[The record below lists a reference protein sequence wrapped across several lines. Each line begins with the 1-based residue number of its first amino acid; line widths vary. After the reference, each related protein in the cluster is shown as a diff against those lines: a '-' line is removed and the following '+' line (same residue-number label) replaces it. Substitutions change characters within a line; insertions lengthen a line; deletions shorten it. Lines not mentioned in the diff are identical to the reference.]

1 LNKRTGLIAAIFGGV
16 VIFGY
21 AIYNYIKVQTDLLKN
36 FSYQIIDF
44 GIGQIDPQIVKG
56 TLSVLFKSEAD
67 IEVVV
72 KNFIVNFYMNG
83 VPVGYV
89 EDTSEFIVP
98 ARNQSIIPF
107 AYTLDPQVVFSN
119 LLAII
124 TNSINSGDETFEVKG
139 FAKVKSGFIT
149 VSLPIEYKTTLREI
163 MAG

>member
-1 LNKRTGLIAAIFGGV
+1 
-16 VIFGY
+16 
-21 AIYNYIKVQTDLLKN
+21 
-36 FSYQIIDF
+36 
-44 GIGQIDPQIVKG
+44 
-56 TLSVLFKSEAD
+56 VLFKSEAD
-67 IEVVV
+67 IEIVV